1 MTATDHI
8 AALADRVAALQ
19 ASGTGERV
27 ILGIVGEPGAGK
39 STVAV
44 ALVGELT
51 QRGRRAALVPMDGF
65 HLANSALARLG
76 LLDRKGAP
84 ETFDGYGYLA
94 LLRRLRARVPGEVVY
109 APIYERAIEESVG
122 SALPV
127 GDDIEVVVTEGN
139 YLLLAADPWPAVAAE
154 LDQSWFIEVDPSV
167 RIERLVARHVEFGKA
182 PEAATAWVYQVD
194 EGNAALV
201 RGSRHRADLIV
212 TWS

>member
-1 MTATDHI
+1 MTATDRI
-8 AALADRVAALQ
+8 AALADRVAAMQ

-39 STVAV
+39 STVAA

-51 QRGRRAALVPMDGF
+51 QRGTRAALVPMDGF

-94 LLRRLRARVPGEVVY
+94 LLRRLRARVPGEIVY
-109 APIYERAIEESVG
+109 APTYERAIEESVG
-122 SALPV
+122 SAVPI
-127 GDDIEVVVTEGN
+127 GEDIEVVVTEGN
-139 YLLLAADPWPAVAAE
+139 YLLLPADPWPAVAAE
-154 LDQSWFIEVDPSV
+154 LDQSWFVEVDPAV
-167 RIERLVARHVEFGKA
+167 RIGRLIARHVEFGKA
-182 PEAATAWVYQVD
+182 PEVATVWVHEVD

-201 RGSRHRADLIV
+201 RAGRDRADLSV
-212 TWS
+212 EWS